1 MCSRYLWS
9 VLIVV
14 LGLGGC
20 AAPRMVGAPPDT
32 LWQDQAFNYQS
43 TLVTETRDTLFA
55 LDPAL
60 AHILLTD
67 VGAGRSTDR
76 RLELLV
82 ARLYGPKGIR
92 LSYTSGHTTGASE
105 TWRNQRGDCLSL
117 TILAYAS
124 ARFLG
129 VNAHMQ
135 EVQVPV
141 VVDRRSGYDFISG
154 HVNVTVRS
162 NSEIMLNG
170 QSFGMGNFIIDF
182 EPQVGSRR
190 SGHWLTEQ
198 AILARFYNN
207 RAAEYLVEKDF
218 ERAYAYYRAAI
229 AAEPDYAPAFA
240 NLAQL
245 YVRRGLLS
253 GAEKLL
259 AHAIALD
266 GPSYGPLRSMH
277 QLLVAQ
283 GRHAEAQSY
292 AKLLAKREDDDPYHW
307 LGLGMAAMQDGQ
319 YRPAIRALERA
330 AALTTGF
337 EEVHYYLGLAYWRD
351 GQREAARKQLAT
363 LSAINNLDPGV
374 ATLSKKFSALVPQKS
389 VVY

>member
-20 AAPRMVGAPPDT
+20 AAPRMAGAPPDT

-60 AHILLTD
+60 AQILLTD

-82 ARLYGPKGIR
+82 ARLYGPTGIR

-105 TWRNQRGDCLSL
+105 TWRNLRGDCLSL

-135 EVQVPV
+135 EVQVPLAF
-141 VVDRRSGYDFISG
+141 DRRGGYDFISG

-207 RAAEYLVEKDF
+207 RAAEYLVEKDY

-266 GPSYGPLRSMH
+266 GPSYGPLRSMR

-292 AKLLAKREDDDPYHW
+292 ATLLAKREDDDPYHW
-307 LGLGMAAMQDGQ
+307 LGLGMAAMRDGQ

-351 GQREAARKQLAT
+351 GQWEAARKQLAT

-374 ATLSKKFSALVPQKS
+374 ATLSKKFSALAPQKS
-389 VVY
+389 AVY